1 MMVRI
6 SDSSAFTFRTSLVGF
21 FLSNRYYLSVLTIY
35 QACRA
40 WVLDQ
45 LLLCLPD
52 IGDGVA
58 VLGKLWPFP
67 PQGQVGLHGGGN
79 LQQFPLTNIY
89 TVLIFHQYV
98 TNIYSFIL
106 FLLNRIKEVL
116 LQTGLGSP
124 LLLFLWDKGPLK
136 QWQLC
141 TEPVLKCSFSFLIN
155 MFFVEILKF

>member
-6 SDSSAFTFRTSLVGF
+6 SDSSAFTFRTSLVGC
-21 FLSNRYYLSVLTIY
+21 FLYDRYYLSVLTIY

-40 WVLDQ
+40 WVLNQ

-58 VLGKLWPFP
+58 VLGKLWPFL

-79 LQQFPLTNIY
+79 LRQFPLTNIY
-89 TVLIFHQYV
+89 
-98 TNIYSFIL
+98 SFNL

-116 LQTGLGSP
+116 LQTGLESP
-124 LLLFLWDKGPLK
+124 LLPFLWDEGPSK
-136 QWQLC
+136 QWQPC
-141 TEPVLKCSFSFLIN
+141 TEPALKCSFSFLIHTY
-155 MFFVEILKF
+155 MFVVGIENWALKILMTET